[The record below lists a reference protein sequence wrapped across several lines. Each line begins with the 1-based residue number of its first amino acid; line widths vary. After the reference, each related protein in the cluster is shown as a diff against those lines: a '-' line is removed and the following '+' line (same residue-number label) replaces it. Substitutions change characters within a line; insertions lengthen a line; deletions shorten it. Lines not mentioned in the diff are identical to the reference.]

1 MSRPHDG
8 HRPFFPSGNPFRLI
22 LPRGSNIPPKYA
34 TLLSTFEK
42 NLAERFKNLKENVES
57 EILNL
62 SWMCDAME
70 SLSETHTDIKNL
82 ITDLQF
88 PISDWDGQ
96 WMDMYLDNSVKLLD
110 ICISF
115 SSEISRLDRC
125 QLLLRYALHVIDSAD
140 SPSEKQLNSVRTS
153 LSDWMQQINSRNSK
167 LKDSHKILEELKKS
181 LYLPKAK
188 NSNKG
193 KILMRAMH
201 GVKVQT
207 IFVCTVFL
215 AALMKSSTPL
225 MDLQVSEKF
234 LWVESF
240 TDLQSYAN
248 REIRKRESCS
258 GVLKL
263 RDLEAVSYS
272 AEKLLCLIPGSD
284 ELLSRNM
291 LKENSL
297 GRNEDESVQDGDA
310 QNNQIEGVEQSV
322 IELSETAEKFADRL
336 DVLSKRV
343 GDFFQIVLSGRD
355 ALLCNLRGSDVMQ
368 GTVGEDRKL

>member
-22 LPRGSNIPPKYA
+22 LPRGSQIPPKYA
-34 TLLSTFEK
+34 SLLNSFEK
-42 NLAERFKNLKENVES
+42 NLAERFKNLMENAES
-57 EILNL
+57 EILSL
-62 SWMCDAME
+62 SWLSYAME

-115 SSEISRLDRC
+115 SSEVSRLDRC
-125 QLLLRYALHVIDSAD
+125 QLLLRYALHVVESAD
-140 SPSEKQLNSVRTS
+140 SPSEKQLDKVRTS
-153 LSDWMQQINSRNSK
+153 LSDFLQQINSRNPK
-167 LKDSHKILEELKKS
+167 LESSCSILDMLAKS
-181 LYLPKAK
+181 LYPPKVK

-193 KILMRAMH
+193 KILMQAMH

-207 IFVCTVFL
+207 IFVCGIFL
-215 AALMKSSTPL
+215 AAFMKSSTPL

-234 LWVESF
+234 LWAESF
-240 TDLQSYAN
+240 TTLQTYAN
-248 REIRKRESCS
+248 REIRERASCS
-258 GVLKL
+258 GIL
-263 RDLEAVSYS
+263 RLRELEAVSCS
-272 AEKLLCLIPGSD
+272 AEKLLSQAI
-284 ELLSRNM
+284 
-291 LKENSL
+291 LKESSR
-297 GRNEDESVQDGDA
+297 GHNEDESVQDVDA
-310 QNNQIEGVEQSV
+310 ENNQIEGLEQSV

-368 GTVGEDRKL
+368 GSVGEDRRL